1 MEGLGE
7 GAISAF
13 VNALD
18 LSIKIMDY
26 NEHAIGSGAE
36 TRAAAYVE
44 MRIGDSPSG
53 FGVGIHADIVTSS
66 FLAILSA
73 VNRHT
78 IAQQEAETTTA

>member
-1 MEGLGE
+1 
-7 GAISAF
+7 
-13 VNALD
+13 
-18 LSIKIMDY
+18 
-26 NEHAIGSGAE
+26 
-36 TRAAAYVE
+36 

-78 IAQQEAETTTA
+78 IAQQEAEATTA

>member
-1 MEGLGE
+1 
-7 GAISAF
+7 
-13 VNALD
+13 
-18 LSIKIMDY
+18 MDY

-78 IAQQEAETTTA
+78 IASKKLKPPRLNTVFMSRLGW